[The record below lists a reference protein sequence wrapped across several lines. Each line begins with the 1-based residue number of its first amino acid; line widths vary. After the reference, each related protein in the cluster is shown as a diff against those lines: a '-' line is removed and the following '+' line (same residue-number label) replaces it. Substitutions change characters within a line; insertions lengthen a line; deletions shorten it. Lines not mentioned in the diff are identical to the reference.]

1 MLSFGRTSPDE
12 LSGILA
18 QRVRARR
25 LEHAW
30 SREELSARSGVAL
43 ATLRK
48 FEETGSI
55 SLGRLL
61 RLLDAL
67 GALDEMARVLA
78 PANPARGVGAFEAFE
93 AFEAAAP
100 RQRGRTTRPPRQP

>member
-1 MLSFGRTSPDE
+1 MLSFGHTSPDE

-78 PANPARGVGAFEAFE
+78 PANPTRGVGAFEAFE
-93 AFEAAAP
+93 AAVP